1 MEEQLKTQKSLSI
14 CVNHLTFLHNIIRQ
28 NHPVYVMQGGP
39 LKVSPTFLLA
49 RLKGQICV
57 GRQHLSV
64 RRPSRGHISKTKQGP
79 TYRPY
84 CGTPWKLAPRILL
97 QHCSIHAPESRRS
110 GDLVSNKNKINKI
123 KSARILIWPP
133 VRLNV
138 RPHYCCQHTADVS
151 GCQQSATV

>member
-64 RRPSRGHISKTKQGP
+64 RRPSRGHISTSSSAVAKGP
-79 TYRPY
+79 RDALCLIIHSRSLKLIRNDIAEYVTPY
-84 CGTPWKLAPRILL
+84 
-97 QHCSIHAPESRRS
+97 
-110 GDLVSNKNKINKI
+110 
-123 KSARILIWPP
+123 
-133 VRLNV
+133 
-138 RPHYCCQHTADVS
+138 
-151 GCQQSATV
+151 